1 MRKYRQ
7 DLSQGV
13 ASDHP
18 RDISSSRQLTVNC
31 QQPAVGS
38 QQSGET
44 ATATDAL
51 EVLCLANE
59 LYESELLNRLI
70 VELAA
75 YGKVEEYAEKRGTDE
90 GADLIVE
97 VLGKDKALRILQD
110 VANEVKRQSKV
121 GTGENDKVKAS
132 DRCDPE

>member
-1 MRKYRQ
+1 LLDSPGYFIAKDAMN
-7 DLSQGV
+7 
-13 ASDHP
+13 A
-18 RDISSSRQLTVNC
+18 
-31 QQPAVGS
+31 
-38 QQSGET
+38 GET

-70 VELAA
+70 VELAP
-75 YGKVEEYAEKRGTDE
+75 YGTVEEYAEKRGTDE

-97 VLGKDKALRILQD
+97 VLGKDRALRILQD

-121 GTGENDKVKAS
+121 GTGENDKVRAS
-132 DRCDPE
+132 DLLDLE

>member
-1 MRKYRQ
+1 MRKTLKLRLITAAQFEQFFLLDSPGYFI
-7 DLSQGV
+7 
-13 ASDHP
+13 A
-18 RDISSSRQLTVNC
+18 RDAMN
-31 QQPAVGS
+31 A
-38 QQSGET
+38 GET

-70 VELAA
+70 AELAP

-90 GADLIVE
+90 GTDLIVE
-97 VLGKDKALRILQD
+97 VLGKDRALRILQD

-132 DRCDPE
+132 DLFRPGMT

>member
-1 MRKYRQ
+1 MRKTLKLRLITATQFEQFFLLDSPGYFI
-7 DLSQGV
+7 
-13 ASDHP
+13 A
-18 RDISSSRQLTVNC
+18 RDAMN
-31 QQPAVGS
+31 A
-38 QQSGET
+38 GET

>member
-1 MRKYRQ
+1 MRKTLKLRLITAAQFEQFFLLDSPGYFI
-7 DLSQGV
+7 
-13 ASDHP
+13 A
-18 RDISSSRQLTVNC
+18 RDAMN
-31 QQPAVGS
+31 A
-38 QQSGET
+38 GET
-44 ATATDAL
+44 STATDAL

-70 VELAA
+70 VELAP
-75 YGKVEEYAEKRGTDE
+75 YGQVEEYAEKRGTDE

-97 VLGKDKALRILQD
+97 VLGKDRALRILQD

-132 DRCDPE
+132 DPFDLR